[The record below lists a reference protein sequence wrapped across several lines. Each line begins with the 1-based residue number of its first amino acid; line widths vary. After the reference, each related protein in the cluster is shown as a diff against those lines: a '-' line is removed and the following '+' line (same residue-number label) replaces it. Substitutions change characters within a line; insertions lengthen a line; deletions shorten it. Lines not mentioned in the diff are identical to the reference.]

1 LKQKQNER
9 KIKNGKNEFTVCT
22 KNLIRKPSHM
32 KEVATFQIWK
42 EKSLCPKKKFC
53 NQNQYLKK
61 IKILFSGSGL
71 HYWITRKHNNPEF
84 QLPTFFH
91 QFSYFV
97 KNQIKI
103 SFPNVKILKK
113 KWKKHSHAYISK
125 KKKKEIKKT
134 SIAPAAVISQ
144 KKTLSKTLYV

>member
-1 LKQKQNER
+1 MNYIFNLKQKQNER

-61 IKILFSGSGL
+61 
-71 HYWITRKHNNPEF
+71 N
-84 QLPTFFH
+84 
-91 QFSYFV
+91 
-97 KNQIKI
+97 KNLVLRVW
-103 SFPNVKILKK
+103 FALLN
-113 KWKKHSHAYISK
+113 Y
-125 KKKKEIKKT
+125 KKT
-134 SIAPAAVISQ
+134 QQSRISIAHFFSPVFVFCQ
-144 KKTLSKTLYV
+144 KPKKFPFQMSKY

>member
-97 KNQIKI
+97 KNQKNFLSKCQNI
-103 SFPNVKILKK
+103 KK
-113 KWKKHSHAYISK
+113 KNEKNTAMRIYQKRRKKKSK
-125 KKKKEIKKT
+125 K
-134 SIAPAAVISQ
+134 
-144 KKTLSKTLYV
+144 LLLLLLL

>member
-1 LKQKQNER
+1 MNSQCAP
-9 KIKNGKNEFTVCT
+9 KILYENHRIWKKWPLFKFGK
-22 KNLIRKPSHM
+22 KNLC
-32 KEVATFQIWK
+32 VQ
-42 EKSLCPKKKFC
+42 KKKFC

-97 KNQIKI
+97 KNQKNFLSKCQNI
-103 SFPNVKILKK
+103 KK
-113 KWKKHSHAYISK
+113 KWKKHSQPCVYI
-125 KKKKEIKKT
+125 KKEEKRNQKNFYCSCCCNLT
-134 SIAPAAVISQ
+134 